1 MVFHTLNRTLRVQ
14 GMAILAEALCFS
26 PGKRSLQPHFL
37 PWDKEGI
44 RCTGLTLRQKD
55 LGP

>member
-1 MVFHTLNRTLRVQ
+1 
-14 GMAILAEALCFS
+14 MAILAEALCFS